1 MGKKKD
7 SAGNPPVHTVRNKDG
22 AGWVNKVGGE
32 VASRHQRKDTAS
44 EHGREIAQR
53 SGTEHVIHNADGKIA
68 RKNSY
73 GGDSNPPK
81 DKNR

>member
-1 MGKKKD
+1 M
-7 SAGNPPVHTVRNKDG
+7 AGDVHTVPNPDG
-22 AGWVNKVGGE
+22 NGWVNKVNGE
-32 VASRHQRKDTAS
+32 EVSRHHRKDTAV
-44 EHGREIAQR
+44 ERGRDIARQQH
-53 SGTEHVIHNADGKIA
+53 SEHVIHNTDGRIG